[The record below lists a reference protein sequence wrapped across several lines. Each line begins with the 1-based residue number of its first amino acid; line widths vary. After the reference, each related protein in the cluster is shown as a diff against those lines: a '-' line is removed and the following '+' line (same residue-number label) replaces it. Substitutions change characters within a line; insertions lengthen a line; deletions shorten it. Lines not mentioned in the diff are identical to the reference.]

1 MLNNL
6 SSQLTILSKRL
17 KYLPM
22 NRQSLSTI
30 HRIFAT
36 ATLVCLIITSFRAS
50 SAETVTSE
58 QTLPSKPPHILL
70 ILADDL
76 GWKDVGYHGSEIATP
91 NIDRIA
97 QSGIELDRF
106 YVQPS
111 CSPTRTALMTGKS
124 PRRLGLSTPIGKNQK
139 QGIALEEK
147 LLPEFLAPLG
157 YKNILLGKWHLG
169 SHTTPYWPQN
179 RGFDYFYGYLSG
191 GIGYW
196 DHNHGG
202 GHDWQRNG
210 KTVREEGY
218 STTLL
223 ADEAVKLVEAHN
235 KEQPLFLYL
244 SMPAPHLPNEA
255 PEAAIKQYQY
265 IEKEERRI
273 HAAMVTQLDTE
284 IGRVLQTYEE
294 RGMLKNTIVVFAS
307 DNGGLIYGGIPGVI
321 EKLGRYSA
329 SIFGR
334 PVPFSSLEFFA
345 SNTFD
350 GGSDNTPLKLGKGN
364 VTEGG
369 IRVPAAIWW
378 PKQLS
383 SFKHSGMMSASDV
396 LPTLLDAIAS
406 LSSTNL
412 SSSNESNHQKISFDG
427 ASQWAL
433 LNETAEQ
440 GEIVSPDYLVTG
452 FGDSKALLRAPWK
465 LVSIDELEL
474 YNVWDDP
481 GETTNLAEQHP
492 ELVKE
497 LSTVMEN
504 WPTGKNRGVSII
516 KNIFDMDSF
525 GGPEDREP
533 WAEAA
538 IKRSE

>member
-1 MLNNL
+1 
-6 SSQLTILSKRL
+6 
-17 KYLPM
+17 M
-22 NRQSLSTI
+22 NFRPST
-30 HRIFAT
+30 AV
-36 ATLVCLIITSFRAS
+36 LLLIS
-50 SAETVTSE
+50 VTSVCHS
-58 QTLPSKPPHILL
+58 QTPEVTRIQEPIFIQETTPAQEPEPVQAKTKNKLPNILL

-97 QSGIELDRF
+97 REGVELDRF
-106 YVQPS
+106 YAQPS

-139 QGIALEEK
+139 EGIPLEEK
-147 LLPEFLAPLG
+147 LLPQFLKPLG
-157 YKNILLGKWHLG
+157 YKNILIGKWHLG

-179 RGFDYFYGYLSG
+179 RGFDHFYGYLSG

-223 ADEAVKLVEAHN
+223 ADEAVKLIEAQD
-235 KEQPLFLYL
+235 KEQPLFLYV

-255 PEAAIKQYQY
+255 PEGAINKYKH

-284 IGRVLQTYEE
+284 IGRVLQAYQG
-294 RGMLKNTIVVFAS
+294 RGMLENTIVIFAS
-307 DNGGLIYGGIPGVI
+307 DNGGLIYGGLPGLI
-321 EKLGRYSA
+321 GNLGKVSA

-334 PVPFSSLEFFA
+334 PVPINSLEFFA

-350 GGSDNTPLKLGKGN
+350 GGSDNTPLKLGKGS
-364 VTEGG
+364 VAEGG

-378 PKQLS
+378 PGQLS
-383 SFKHSGMMSASDV
+383 SFKHTGMISASDV
-396 LPTLLDAIAS
+396 LPTILDITGAIPS
-406 LSSTNL
+406 NDESS
-412 SSSNESNHQKISFDG
+412 HQTISFDG
-427 ASQWAL
+427 ISQWAV
-433 LNETAEQ
+433 LNKTEDANTV
-440 GEIVSPDYLVTG
+440 VSPDYLVTG
-452 FGDSKALLRAPWK
+452 FRDSKALLRAPWK
-465 LVSIDELEL
+465 LVSDDELEL

-481 GETTNLAEQHP
+481 GEANNLAKQHP
-492 ELVKE
+492 EIVKE
-497 LSTVMEN
+497 LNNVMEN
-504 WPTGKNRGVSII
+504 WPTGKNRGISII
-516 KNIFDMDSF
+516 KNLFDMDSF

-538 IKRSE
+538 INRSQ